1 MADYSTKSLS
11 KDLLKEIEEA
21 LVGLDWGSVEIYVQN
36 SQVTQITRRHIKKTN
51 NLKVKSET

>member
-51 NLKVKSET
+51 ALKNRKNS